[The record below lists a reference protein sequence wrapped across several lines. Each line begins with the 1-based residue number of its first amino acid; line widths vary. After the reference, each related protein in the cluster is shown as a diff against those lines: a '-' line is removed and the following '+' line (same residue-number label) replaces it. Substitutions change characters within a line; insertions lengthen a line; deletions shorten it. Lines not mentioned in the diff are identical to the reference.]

1 MRKAILGKIDK
12 NVMTL
17 YIVEMYKD
25 ITATNIFDMGGQ
37 RIIYGPMSWN
47 ITHQLLFF
55 ANPKLCNIYLLD
67 EYSHELD
74 FKKIPVKTLWQHRW
88 MITANI
94 KTNNNIN
101 KGVCRQE
108 KYISPIHKNSLYNI
122 FYMRM
127 KSIIVRKSIYFQY
140 NLF

>member
-17 YIVEMYKD
+17 YIVVIYKD

-47 ITHQLLFF
+47 ITHQLFFF

-74 FKKIPVKTLWQHRW
+74 FKQ
-88 MITANI
+88 
-94 KTNNNIN
+94 
-101 KGVCRQE
+101 
-108 KYISPIHKNSLYNI
+108 
-122 FYMRM
+122 
-127 KSIIVRKSIYFQY
+127 
-140 NLF
+140 NLV